1 LLLAHGFGLRSKTE
15 SDCTFF
21 FSLLDLACSIFFPLV
36 RMQYRAKESGQ
47 KSLLLREGDLTQVK
61 WKLKQ
66 SYLKHHAESKEVL
79 SVRYMNE

>member
-1 LLLAHGFGLRSKTE
+1 
-15 SDCTFF
+15 
-21 FSLLDLACSIFFPLV
+21 
-36 RMQYRAKESGQ
+36 MQYRAKESGQ